1 MKNILPELRAQRG
14 WTQGDLATKLAV
26 SRQTV
31 NAVETGRYEPSLS
44 LAFAIAA
51 LFAQPIESIF
61 QWKRQLSR
69 FTGEPDTKSGEP

>member
-1 MKNILPELRAQRG
+1 MKNILPELRSQRG
-14 WTQGDLATKLAV
+14 WTQGDLAAQLSV

-51 LFAQPIESIF
+51 LFALPIETIF
-61 QWKRQLSR
+61 QGHRQPQR
-69 FTGEPDTKSGEP
+69 FAAATDAEPD

>member
-14 WTQGDLATKLAV
+14 WTQSDLAERLSV

-31 NAVETGRYEPSLS
+31 NAVETERYEPSLS
-44 LAFAIAA
+44 LAFAIAK

-61 QWKRQLSR
+61 RPTRK
-69 FTGEPDTKSGEP
+69 

>member
-14 WTQGDLATKLAV
+14 WTQGELAQQLAV

-51 LFAQPIESIF
+51 LFALPIEQIF
-61 QWKRQLSR
+61 HGHRQPR
-69 FTGEPDTKSGEP
+69 TFTAESDQG

>member
-1 MKNILPELRAQRG
+1 MRNILPELRAQRG
-14 WTQGDLATKLAV
+14 WTQGDLALQLAV

-51 LFAQPIESIF
+51 LFARPIESIF
-61 QWKRQLSR
+61 QWQRQPRR
-69 FTGEPDTKSGEP
+69 FTVKPDTQSG

>member
-14 WTQGDLATKLAV
+14 WTQGELAMRLAV

-44 LAFAIAA
+44 LAFAIAK
-51 LFAQPIESIF
+51 LFARPIENIF
-61 QWKRQLSR
+61 QAQRQTPR
-69 FTGEPDTKSGEP
+69 FTDAKPNQ

>member
-1 MKNILPELRAQRG
+1 MKNILPDLRAQRG
-14 WTQGDLATKLAV
+14 WTQADLAARLEV

-51 LFAQPIESIF
+51 LFKLPIETVF
-61 QWKRQLSR
+61 QGHREPRR
-69 FTGEPDTKSGEP
+69 FPTPGPEA